1 MEQMFLS
8 SYVVVACDSTMIVTE
23 NKIVFKCR
31 SINTRDY
38 LEAGWS
44 ESLEASTYVLLE
56 LSVSCRENFRNYLTL
71 LGAVKKT
78 EFLMEMTLINI
89 FRS

>member
-44 ESLEASTYVLLE
+44 ESLEATYVLLE